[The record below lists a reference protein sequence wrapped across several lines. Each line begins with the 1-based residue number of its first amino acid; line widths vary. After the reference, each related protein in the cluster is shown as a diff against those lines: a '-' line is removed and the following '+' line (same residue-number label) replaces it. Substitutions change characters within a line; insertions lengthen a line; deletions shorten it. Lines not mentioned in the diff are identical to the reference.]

1 MKTTLTVKEASE
13 FTGMSE
19 MMIRIGLRKGIFDFG
34 YAVKKT
40 DDKNSKYTYNIQKAG
55 VEKYVGLSYETWLEL
70 QKGELL

>member
-19 MMIRIGLRKGIFDFG
+19 MMIRIGLRKGIFAFG

-40 DDKNSKYTYNIQKAG
+40 DDKNSKYII
-55 VEKYVGLSYETWLEL
+55 
-70 QKGELL
+70 